1 MSRFVRL
8 ALLGWLAMAATG
20 SWAQEEPRSF
30 YADRRAYRPGDM
42 LTVLIVE
49 SSSVTAAAQ
58 TTTSKNESAGVSLT
72 HPAAQKQFSVGFNGQ
87 SAGGGEIDRS
97 DQFVAQLA
105 VVVQGVDGKGNLQ
118 VHGEQD
124 ITVNDEKQRIRLDG
138 IVREED
144 IGPDN
149 TVKSYRVGTARIEF
163 TGKGILARK
172 QSPGLLN
179 RILAFFWE

>member
-1 MSRFVRL
+1 MI
-8 ALLGWLAMAATG
+8 ATG
-20 SWAQEEPRSF
+20 GWAQDEPRSF

-58 TTTSKNESAGVSLT
+58 TTTGKSESAGVSLSHT
-72 HPAAQKQFSVGFNGQ
+72 ASQKQFSLGFNGQ
-87 SAGGGEIDRS
+87 STGGGEVDRS
-97 DQFVAQLA
+97 DKFVAQLA
-105 VVVQGVDGKGNLQ
+105 VVVQGVDAKGNLQ
-118 VHGEQD
+118 VHGEQE
-124 ITVNDEKQRIRLDG
+124 IVVNDEKQRIRLDG
-138 IVREED
+138 VVREED

-149 TVKSYRVGTARIEF
+149 TVKSYRVGAARIEF

>member
-1 MSRFVRL
+1 MNRQAAF
-8 ALLGWLAMAATG
+8 ALLGLLLATTAAL
-20 SWAQEEPRSF
+20 AQQEQRSF
-30 YADRRAYRPGDM
+30 YADRRAYRPGDV
-42 LTVLIVE
+42 LTVQIVE

-58 TTTSKNESAGVSLT
+58 TRTNKSESGGVSVSHT
-72 HPAAQKQFSVGFNGQ
+72 AGQQQFAAGLSGQ

-97 DQFVAQLA
+97 DKFVAQLA
-105 VVVQGVDGKGNLQ
+105 VAVQAVDPNGNLR

-124 ITVNDEKQRIRLDG
+124 ITVNDEKQHIRLDG
-138 IVREED
+138 TVREED

-149 TVKSYRVGTARIEF
+149 TVKSTRVGGAHIEF

-179 RILAFFWE
+179 RILSFFWE